1 MNATAAL
8 PAKAKAMVHP
18 ALGVVATDLEGVTQ
32 VLSRRLTGPV
42 QPIPRGVAHLLESG
56 GKRLRPALMCLVHRV
71 FGGAHP
77 QLAEVAAVAEMIH
90 AATLAHDDVIDE
102 ADQRRAAPT
111 LRRVM
116 GNHRAVLVGD
126 YLFARC
132 YGRLSD
138 LGLHPLCAA
147 MAATIGELVEG
158 EIQQLERTGDL
169 SVTVAEYEQ
178 LAVLKTGSLFGWSA
192 FCGAWLAGQTAAV
205 CAEARD
211 FARHVGVAFQIADD
225 LLDTQPT
232 SGKDLHLDL
241 LEGKMT
247 LPVVLALE
255 EDPTLAHPLAALMQP
270 DTENPAQHA
279 LHMARLSGATSAQTV
294 QAGCLLLAKQHL
306 AKAGALLSGW
316 PGGAAKNA
324 LNDFLE
330 SLIKRNH

>member
-1 MNATAAL
+1 MAQDLSA
-8 PAKAKAMVHP
+8 
-18 ALGVVATDLEGVTQ
+18 VAQ
-32 VLSRRLTGPV
+32 VLSRRLTGPA
-42 QPIPRGVAHLLESG
+42 QPIPRGVAHLLEGG
-56 GKRLRPALMCLVHRV
+56 GKRLRPALMCLVHRL
-71 FGGAHP
+71 FDADHP

-147 MAATIGELVEG
+147 MAITIGELVEG
-158 EIQQLERTGDL
+158 EMLQLERTGDL
-169 SVTVAEYEQ
+169 GFTVAEYEQ
-178 LAVLKTGSLFGWSA
+178 LAAMKTGSLFGWSA
-192 FCGAWLAGQTAAV
+192 YCGAWLAQQPEEICGA
-205 CAEARD
+205 ARD
-211 FARHVGVAFQIADD
+211 FARHVGVAFQVADD
-225 LLDTQPT
+225 LLDTRQT

-247 LPVVLALE
+247 LPVILALE
-255 EDPTLAHPLAALMQP
+255 EDPALAHPLMALMQP
-270 DTENPAQHA
+270 EAENPQERA
-279 LHMARLSGATSAQTV
+279 LHLARLVRATSGQGV
-294 QAGCLLLAKQHL
+294 QAGCLALARQHQSRARALLADWP
-306 AKAGALLSGW
+306 AGE
-316 PGGAAKNA
+316 AKNA